1 MSGAALTVLGPDSC
15 EGCGQ
20 CCQGIGSPVLLYAS
34 RPGLGE
40 PHPSRPPGLPRE
52 LITEIDE
59 HFSGL
64 TRGQE
69 PQEACLWYD
78 MDHRACR
85 HYEWR
90 PQICR
95 DYELGGR
102 SCLLLRRE
110 RGIGLDAETHG
121 ATS

>member
-1 MSGAALTVLGPDSC
+1 MPSSLPVLGPASC

-20 CCQGIGSPVLLYAS
+20 CCQGIGSPVAVYAS

-40 PHPSRPPGLPRE
+40 PHPYRPHDLPLA
-52 LITEIDE
+52 LIAEIDE

-64 TRGQE
+64 LRGQE
-69 PQEACLWYD
+69 PQTQCLWYD
-78 MDHRACR
+78 TQQQACR
-85 HYEWR
+85 HYAWR
-90 PQICR
+90 PQLCK

-102 SCLLLRRE
+102 ACLLLRRE
-110 RGIGLDAETHG
+110 RGVVTPAETQG